1 MIQFGRNIQ
10 IEWNDPC
17 WTYEKDYTLL
27 KDDNAFNFKVSP
39 YIIRFKKYI
48 KEFNA

>member
-10 IEWNDPC
+10 TEWNHQ
-17 WTYEKDYTLL
+17 TYGKDYTLL

>member
-1 MIQFGRNIQ
+1 MIQCGMNIQ
-10 IEWNDPC
+10 TEWK
-17 WTYEKDYTLL
+17 YEKDYILF
-27 KDDNAFNFKVSP
+27 KDDNTFSFKVSP

>member
-1 MIQFGRNIQ
+1 MNEMILAGNR
-10 IEWNDPC
+10 
-17 WTYEKDYTLL
+17 TYEKDYTLL
-27 KDDNAFNFKVSP
+27 KDDNAFNFKVST